1 MAGAA
6 WHPQEVH
13 AVNRRFLLAATVV
26 AAVAACSSG
35 HIDLYEQVKD
45 FRINWSDPQLSDLS
59 WTLVTCEAFGADG
72 AIARHCSTRR
82 QEAQLI
88 VDGLATC
95 QELENISYPA
105 CQRVADWRSTHEIQ
119 LADFLRRYTATGVA
133 ADLSSIRNLCQP
145 SNPMLVAA
153 WSNADRRLA
162 FTGGAWLSLLEVL
175 GVLATFATLL
185 FARSRRRRGHAAPL
199 PITPST
205 VEPGAEPRFVSRS
218 ATPSPVH
225 APETVVTVEVAV
237 AQRIAE
243 DPVDVSIALDEER
256 ERQARATRLAEENEV
271 RRQRRAEQIAKR
283 RAADERARQEFDRF
297 NDLS

>member
-1 MAGAA
+1 MR
-6 WHPQEVH
+6 H
-13 AVNRRFLLAATVV
+13 RLLLAAAVV

-35 HIDLYEQVKD
+35 QIDLYEQVKD

-59 WTLVTCEAFGADG
+59 WALVTCEAFRTDG

-95 QELENISYPA
+95 QEPENVSYPA

-119 LADFLRRYTATGVA
+119 LADFLRRYTATGIT
-133 ADLSSIRNLCQP
+133 ADLSSIRNLYEP

-185 FARSRRRRGHAAPL
+185 FARSRRRRTHATPL
-199 PITPST
+199 PMTPST
-205 VEPGAEPRFVSRS
+205 VEPEAEPPIVPRS
-218 ATPSPVH
+218 ATPSPIQ

-243 DPVDVSIALDEER
+243 DPVDVSSALDEER
-256 ERQARATRLAEENEV
+256 ERQARATRLAEENEP

-283 RAADERARQEFDRF
+283 RAADEQARKEFDTF